1 MNKISADHLARR
13 ACVYIRQSTPDQV
26 QHNLE
31 SQRRQYG
38 LVDRART
45 LGWQD
50 IDVIDDDLG
59 ISGSGTPRPGF
70 ERLLRALCDGQV
82 GAVFCIEA
90 SRLARNGKDWHTLL
104 EFCSIIGALLIDAE
118 AVYDPRVTN
127 DRLLLGM
134 KGTISEMEV
143 ASFRER
149 AHAALLQKAQRGA
162 LVRRVPIGY
171 VKGPDDRIEKDPDTR
186 IRSTLDLIFRK
197 FAELGSARQV
207 YFWLDGQ
214 QIQLP
219 VVRGPEEAREIVWQP
234 ARYHAVLS
242 VLKNPLYAGAY
253 AYGRSKTVVRLEG
266 GRKQVRRQAQRR
278 REDWAVL
285 ILDHHEGYIDW
296 DVYQSN
302 QTMIAHNDNARGNA
316 VRGSIR
322 RGGALLAGL
331 LRCGHCGAK
340 LLAQYPGPHV
350 IRYQCSGY
358 LLNRDQACCVMF
370 GGLRADRLV
379 SEQLMQSL
387 APFGMEAAI
396 EAIESLHG
404 ANDERIQQRT
414 LALEHARYEVT
425 RARRQYDAV
434 DPANRLVA
442 AELERRWNQALT
454 TEAQLQAEV
463 VTLQESRERP
473 LTEVQKREL
482 LSFAR
487 NLPRLWDDSESLPE
501 HKKRLL
507 RIALKE
513 IIATCEGDTIRLI
526 LHWQGGDHTQ
536 VEFQKVGTGRH
547 RYVTDD
553 RLVEIVRMLARIEP
567 DARIASILNRNQ
579 RRTAHGHNWTAK
591 RICSLRNNH
600 AIPVYCEGERQARGE
615 MSVSESAAALGIT
628 PTSILRLI
636 RVKQLPA
643 TQACASAPWILR
655 KADVERCVAERNNPA
670 PPTNGRFGATDPSNS
685 IASKGVHHVELS
697 KNNSTCQRA
706 LDI

>member
-1 MNKISADHLARR
+1 MNKITADHLARR

-31 SQRRQYG
+31 SKRRQYA
-38 LVDRART
+38 LVDRARA

-59 ISGSGTPRPGF
+59 ISGSGTYRPGF

-82 GAVFCIEA
+82 GAVFSIEA
-90 SRLARNGKDWHTLL
+90 SRLARNGRDWHTLL
-104 EFCSIIGALLIDAE
+104 DFCSVVGALLIDAE
-118 AVYDPRVTN
+118 SLYDPRITN

-162 LVRRVPIGY
+162 LIRRVPIGY
-171 VKGPDDRIEKDPDTR
+171 IKGSDDRVAKDPDAR
-186 IRSTLDLIFRK
+186 VGSALDLIFRK
-197 FAELGSARQV
+197 FAELGSVRQV
-207 YFWLDGQ
+207 YFWLDQ
-214 QIQLP
+214 QHIELP
-219 VVRGPEEAREIVWQP
+219 VVRGPEEVREIVWQP

-242 VLKNPLYAGAY
+242 VLKNPIYAGAY
-253 AYGRSKTVVRLEG
+253 VYGRSKTMVRLEAG
-266 GRKQVRRQAQRR
+266 QKRVRRQVQRCR
-278 REDWAVL
+278 DDWAVL

-316 VRGSIR
+316 VRGAIKH
-322 RGGALLAGL
+322 GEALLAGL
-331 LRCGHCGAK
+331 LRCGHCGSR
-340 LLAQYPGPHV
+340 LLAQYPGPRV

-358 LLNRDQACCVMF
+358 LLNRDHGCCVMF

-379 SEQLMQSL
+379 SEQLLQSL
-387 APFGMEAAI
+387 APLAIEAAI
-396 EAIESLHG
+396 DAIESLQG
-404 ANDERIQQRT
+404 AGDERIQQKK
-414 LALEHARYEVT
+414 LVLEHARYEVT

-454 TEAQLQAEV
+454 TEAQLEAEL
-463 VTLQESRERP
+463 VTLQQGRQLP
-473 LTEVQKREL
+473 LTDAQKREL

-487 NLPRLWDDSESLPE
+487 DLPKLWDDPQSLPE

-513 IIATCEGDTIRLI
+513 ISATCQGETIRLT

-536 VEFQKVGTGRH
+536 VEFQKIRTGRH

-553 RLVEIVRMLARIEP
+553 DLVEIVRTLARIEP
-567 DARIASILNRNQ
+567 DARIASILNRTE
-579 RRTAHGHNWTAK
+579 RRTAHGQSWTAK
-591 RICSLRNNH
+591 RICSLRHNH
-600 AIPVYCEGERQARGE
+600 AIAVYREGERQARGE
-615 MSVSESAAALGIT
+615 MSVSEVAAALGVT
-628 PTSILRLI
+628 PTTVLRLI
-636 RVKQLPA
+636 RLKQLPA
-643 TQACASAPWILR
+643 SQACVNAPWILR
-655 KADVERCVAERNNPA
+655 RADVERGMAERRHPA
-670 PPTNGRFGATDPSNS
+670 TPPTADSAQLILEIT
-685 IASKGVHHVELS
+685 
-697 KNNSTCQRA
+697 
-706 LDI
+706 

>member
-1 MNKISADHLARR
+1 MNKITADHLARR

-31 SQRRQYG
+31 SKRRQYA
-38 LVDRART
+38 LVDRAHT
-45 LGWQD
+45 LGWQN
-50 IDVIDDDLG
+50 IDVIDEDLG

-82 GAVFCIEA
+82 GAVFSVEV
-90 SRLARNGKDWHTLL
+90 SRLARNGRDWHTLL
-104 EFCSIIGALLIDAE
+104 EFCSIVGALLIDAE
-118 AVYDPRVTN
+118 AMYDPRLTN

-149 AHAALLQKAQRGA
+149 AHAAILQKAQRGA
-162 LVRRVPIGY
+162 LIRRVPIGY
-171 VKGPDDRIEKDPDTR
+171 VKGSDDRIEKDPDARVT
-186 IRSTLDLIFRK
+186 STLDLIFRK
-197 FAELGSARQV
+197 FTELGSVRQV
-207 YFWLDGQ
+207 YFWLDQ
-214 QIQLP
+214 QRIQLP
-219 VVRGPEEAREIVWQP
+219 VVRGSEEVREIVWQP

-242 VLKNPLYAGAY
+242 VLKNPVYAGAY
-253 AYGRSKTVVRLEG
+253 AYGRSKTVVRLEAG
-266 GRKQVRRQAQRR
+266 QKQVRRQVQTR

-285 ILDHHEGYIDW
+285 ILDHHAGYIGW
-296 DVYQSN
+296 NVYQSN

-316 VRGSIR
+316 VRGSIKH
-322 RGGALLAGL
+322 GEALLAGL

-340 LLAQYPGPHV
+340 LLAQYPGPST

-358 LLNRDQACCVMF
+358 LLNRDHACCVMF
-370 GGLRADRLV
+370 GGLRADRFV
-379 SEQLMQSL
+379 SDQLMQSL

-396 EAIESLHG
+396 EAIESLQCTG
-404 ANDERIQQRT
+404 DERIQQKT

-442 AELERRWNQALT
+442 AELERRWNQALA
-454 TEAQLQAEV
+454 TEAQLEAELL
-463 VTLQESRERP
+463 TLQQGRERP
-473 LTEVQKREL
+473 LTDTQKREL

-487 NLPRLWDDSESLPE
+487 DLPKLWDDPQSSPE

-513 IIATCEGDTIRLI
+513 IIATCDGETIRLV

-536 VEFQKVGTGRH
+536 VEFQKIGTGRH
-547 RYVTDD
+547 RYATDD
-553 RLVEIVRMLARIEP
+553 DLVQIVRMLARIEP

-579 RRTAHGHNWTAK
+579 RRTAHGQNWTAK

-600 AIPVYCEGERQARGE
+600 TIPVYCEGERQARGE
-615 MSVSESAAALGIT
+615 MSVSECAAVLVVTAT
-628 PTSILRLI
+628 TVLRMI
-636 RVKQLPA
+636 RLKQLPA
-643 TQACASAPWILR
+643 TQPCVGAPWTLR
-655 KADVERCVAERNNPA
+655 SADVERCVAERNKPA
-670 PPTNGRFGATDPSNS
+670 PPPMVDSAQMTLEIP
-685 IASKGVHHVELS
+685 
-697 KNNSTCQRA
+697 
-706 LDI
+706 

>member
-1 MNKISADHLARR
+1 MNKITADHLARR
-13 ACVYIRQSTPDQV
+13 ACVYIRQSTPGQV

-31 SQRRQYG
+31 SQRRQYA
-38 LVDRART
+38 LVDRARE
-45 LGWQD
+45 LGWRD

-82 GAVFCIEA
+82 GAVFSIEA
-90 SRLARNGKDWHTLL
+90 SRLARNGRDWHTLL
-104 EFCSIIGALLIDAE
+104 EFCSVVGALLIDAE
-118 AVYDPRVTN
+118 ALYDPRLTN

-149 AHAALLQKAQRGA
+149 AQAALLQKAQRGA

-171 VKGPDDRIEKDPDTR
+171 VKGSDDRIERDPDAR
-186 IRSTLDLIFRK
+186 IRTTIELIFRK
-197 FAELGSARQV
+197 FAELGSVRQV
-207 YFWLDGQ
+207 YFWFDQQ
-214 QIQLP
+214 QIEVP
-219 VVRGPEEAREIVWQP
+219 VARGTEEARQIVWQS

-242 VLKNPLYAGAY
+242 VLKNPAYAGAY
-253 AYGRSKTVVRLEG
+253 VYGRSKTRVRLDAG
-266 GRKQVRRQAQRR
+266 QKQVRRQVLRR

-296 DVYQSN
+296 NAYQSN

-316 VRGSIR
+316 VRGSIKH
-322 RGGALLAGL
+322 GEALLAGL
-331 LRCGHCGAK
+331 VRCGHCGAK
-340 LLAQYPGPHV
+340 LLAQYPSPRV

-358 LLNRDQACCVMF
+358 LLNRDHACCVMF

-379 SEQLMQSL
+379 SEQLIQAL
-387 APFGMEAAI
+387 APFGIEAAI
-396 EAIESLHG
+396 EAIESLQD
-404 ANDERIQQRT
+404 ASDERIQQKA

-454 TEAQLQAEV
+454 TEAQFEAEL
-463 VTLQESRERP
+463 VTLQEGREGP
-473 LTEVQKREL
+473 LTDAQKREL

-487 NLPRLWDDSESLPE
+487 DLPTLWDDPQSLPE

-513 IIATCEGDTIRLI
+513 IIATCEGETIRLI
-526 LHWQGGDHTQ
+526 LHWQGGDHTR
-536 VEFQKVGTGRH
+536 VEFEKIRSGRH

-553 RLVEIVRMLARIEP
+553 DLVELVGMLARIEP

-579 RRTAHGHNWTAK
+579 RRTAHGDDWIAK
-591 RICSLRNNH
+591 RVCSLRNNH
-600 AIPVYCEGERQARGE
+600 GIPVYREGERQGRGE
-615 MSVSESAAALGIT
+615 MSVSEVAAALGVT
-628 PTSILRLI
+628 PTTVLRLI
-636 RVKQLPA
+636 RLKQLRA
-643 TQACASAPWILR
+643 TQACVGAPWILHR
-655 KADVERCVAERNNPA
+655 ADVERCVAERNHPA
-670 PPTNGRFGATDPSNS
+670 TPPTVDSAQLILEIP
-685 IASKGVHHVELS
+685 
-697 KNNSTCQRA
+697 
-706 LDI
+706 